1 MSFFYSSDNIEII
14 DRGLDIMVKE
24 MKKKQRISSLSSQF
38 SGGRHA
44 SQEPREYKVRIEQ
57 NQTHWIFTCSCC
69 LRERPIP
76 ICKHI
81 GACMLVHFH

>member
-1 MSFFYSSDNIEII
+1 MSSFYLSPNVEKVGK
-14 DRGLDIMVKE
+14 GLDILVKE
-24 MKKKQRISSLSSQF
+24 KKQEIGYLSSLF
-38 SGGRHA
+38 SGGRSA